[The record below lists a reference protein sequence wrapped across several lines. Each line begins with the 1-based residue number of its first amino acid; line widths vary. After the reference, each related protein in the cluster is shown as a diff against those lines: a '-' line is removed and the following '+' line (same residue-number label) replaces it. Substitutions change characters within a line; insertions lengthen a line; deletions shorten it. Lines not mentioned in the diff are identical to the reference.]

1 MREVG
6 GAGTQVFLEK
16 YSLILGKKHTL
27 CPCVTSGSVAAI
39 F

>member
-16 YSLILGKKHTL
+16 YSLILGKKHML
-27 CPCVTSGSVAAI
+27 YPGMTSGPMAAI